1 MNTAFRQRR
10 SLIPRSPLFAA
21 LLLAGGLCAGQAN
34 AQVIVNDPLS
44 MEKAIAE
51 YAETAKRWQE
61 TISQYQKQLDHY
73 QQQLIK
79 LQRLQ
84 LGDSPMQDNF
94 AERPQDYGLEDSCP
108 GANASGLSGL
118 LNQFKALAPNM
129 QGKMVDE
136 QTKVCARIVMAQ
148 NAQYNETV
156 RMLKR
161 LIDRN
166 KKFKDVVEKQ
176 RDQGGTSQGAL
187 AANDNEVRRF
197 AAQNEMDLNYWQA
210 QMRAYDTYI
219 VALKDDQSRLAK
231 RALDGNKGSSD
242 WNPLSKIVQATAL
255 KAVLSN

>member
-10 SLIPRSPLFAA
+10 SLIPLSPWFAA

-34 AQVIVNDPLS
+34 AQVIVNDPES
-44 MEKAIAE
+44 MYKAMAE

-61 TISQYQKQLDHY
+61 TISQYQKQLEHY

-84 LGDSPMQDNF
+84 LGESTMQDNF

-108 GANASGLSGL
+108 GAAKSGLSGL

-129 QGKMVDE
+129 SGDAVGE

-161 LIDRN
+161 LIERN
-166 KKFKDVVEKQ
+166 QQFKQQIEAQ
-176 RDQGGTSQGAL
+176 RDSVGSSQGAL

-197 AAQNEMDLNYWQA
+197 AAQNAMDLDYWNA
-210 QMRAYDTYI
+210 QMKAYDAYI
-219 VALKDDQSRLAK
+219 VALKDDQSRLAR
-231 RALDGNKGSSD
+231 RALNGNKDDLLGQV
-242 WNPLSKIVQATAL
+242 VQAGVLAGAL
-255 KAVLSN
+255 QN

>member
-1 MNTAFRQRR
+1 V
-10 SLIPRSPLFAA
+10 A

-34 AQVIVNDPLS
+34 AQVIVNDQISLS
-44 MEKAIAE
+44 KAMAE

-61 TISQYQKQLDHY
+61 TISQYQKQLEHY

-84 LGDSPMQDNF
+84 LGESTMQDNF

-108 GANASGLSGL
+108 GAAQSGLSKL
-118 LNQFKALAPNM
+118 LNQFKALSPNM

-136 QTKVCARIVMAQ
+136 QMKVCARIVMAQ

-176 RDQGGTSQGAL
+176 RDEGGTSQGAL

-197 AAQNEMDLNYWQA
+197 ATQNAMDLDYWNA
-210 QMRAYDTYI
+210 QMKAYDAYI

-231 RALDGNKGSSD
+231 RALDGNKGSGWD
-242 WNPLSKIVQATAL
+242 PLGKIVQATAL
-255 KAVLSN
+255 QAVLSN